1 MVRIFD
7 QQPTKNHFFSTIG
20 AGIASPVQLSNSLFP
35 TTTTTVYKKILN
47 ISGIVQSRNQ
57 PVETVKEIA
66 IYWDYENIP
75 LPSLCTPVKAAK
87 CIHNAVSKYGRI
99 VDRRIYFDFG
109 KINPPVGAELDLSGF
124 DLVNTPT
131 RNTKETLDKKI
142 IADFLTFAWDCNVR
156 RIYPVVVLLTSDG
169 DYSYILAKLRD
180 RGVMNVV
187 MYGKEQN
194 VSQILVDNADVAL
207 NFEKDV
213 LLFTPQKA
221 KTSSS
226 SSVELSISENDPKMC
241 AEKEIICNEKQSSS
255 NFYTD
260 SSDLTK
266 LCVCLYNNQTSK
278 LKDVGSSNTLKSK
291 KCWIPISQCH
301 NQFRAA
307 SVNEDSMLS
316 ESMIK
321 ERNKKLIC
329 KIMSEGY
336 VDVARLKLGKVREY
350 VVVAWSEKSGL
361 RNDLSV
367 EVYLCLTG
375 KGGLIA
381 KKFFKS
387 KQQAGNE
394 LLC

>member
-1 MVRIFD
+1 MNR
-7 QQPTKNHFFSTIG
+7 
-20 AGIASPVQLSNSLFP
+20 L
-35 TTTTTVYKKILN
+35 
-47 ISGIVQSRNQ
+47 GIVQSRNQ

-142 IADFLTFAWDCNVR
+142 IADVLTFAWDCNVR

-226 SSVELSISENDPKMC
+226 SSVETKAPPVTVTSQARSEKN
-241 AEKEIICNEKQSSS
+241 
-255 NFYTD
+255 TD

-350 VVVAWSEKSGL
+350 VVVA
-361 RNDLSV
+361 
-367 EVYLCLTG
+367 
-375 KGGLIA
+375 
-381 KKFFKS
+381 
-387 KQQAGNE
+387 
-394 LLC
+394 

>member
-1 MVRIFD
+1 M
-7 QQPTKNHFFSTIG
+7 
-20 AGIASPVQLSNSLFP
+20 
-35 TTTTTVYKKILN
+35 
-47 ISGIVQSRNQ
+47 
-57 PVETVKEIA
+57 
-66 IYWDYENIP
+66 
-75 LPSLCTPVKAAK
+75 
-87 CIHNAVSKYGRI
+87 
-99 VDRRIYFDFG
+99 
-109 KINPPVGAELDLSGF
+109 
-124 DLVNTPT
+124 NTPT

-142 IADFLTFAWDCNVR
+142 IADVLTFAWDCNVR
-156 RIYPVVVLLTSDG
+156 RISPVVVLLTSDG

-241 AEKEIICNEKQSSS
+241 AEKERICNEKQSSS
-255 NFYTD
+255 NGKKKSNTKSPPVTVTSQARSEKNTD

-361 RNDLSV
+361 RNDLSI

-381 KKFFKS
+381 KKFLQS

>member
-1 MVRIFD
+1 MNR
-7 QQPTKNHFFSTIG
+7 
-20 AGIASPVQLSNSLFP
+20 L
-35 TTTTTVYKKILN
+35 
-47 ISGIVQSRNQ
+47 GIVQSRNQ

-66 IYWDYENIP
+66 IYWDYENLP

-142 IADFLTFAWDCNVR
+142 IADVLTFAWDCNVR
-156 RIYPVVVLLTSDG
+156 RISPVVVLLTSDG

-255 NFYTD
+255 NG
-260 SSDLTK
+260 K
-266 LCVCLYNNQTSK
+266 K
-278 LKDVGSSNTLKSK
+278 KSNTKSLYERVK
-291 KCWIPISQCH
+291 SMRIQFYQ
-301 NQFRAA
+301 NQ
-307 SVNEDSMLS
+307 
-316 ESMIK
+316 
-321 ERNKKLIC
+321 
-329 KIMSEGY
+329 
-336 VDVARLKLGKVREY
+336 RLKNGTK
-350 VVVAWSEKSGL
+350 
-361 RNDLSV
+361 N
-367 EVYLCLTG
+367 
-375 KGGLIA
+375 
-381 KKFFKS
+381 
-387 KQQAGNE
+387 
-394 LLC
+394 

>member
-1 MVRIFD
+1 
-7 QQPTKNHFFSTIG
+7 
-20 AGIASPVQLSNSLFP
+20 
-35 TTTTTVYKKILN
+35 
-47 ISGIVQSRNQ
+47 
-57 PVETVKEIA
+57 
-66 IYWDYENIP
+66 
-75 LPSLCTPVKAAK
+75 
-87 CIHNAVSKYGRI
+87 
-99 VDRRIYFDFG
+99 
-109 KINPPVGAELDLSGF
+109 
-124 DLVNTPT
+124 
-131 RNTKETLDKKI
+131 
-142 IADFLTFAWDCNVR
+142 
-156 RIYPVVVLLTSDG
+156 
-169 DYSYILAKLRD
+169 
-180 RGVMNVV
+180 MNVV

-241 AEKEIICNEKQSSS
+241 AEKERICNEKQSSS
-255 NFYTD
+255 NGKKKSNTKSPPVTVTSQARSEKNTD

-301 NQFRAA
+301 TQFRVA

-361 RNDLSV
+361 RNDLSI

-381 KKFFKS
+381 KKFLQS